1 MRALF
6 VIAAASFVLLTTF
19 EAYAQAPASF
29 SRLGFGARGVA
40 LGNALVA
47 DSSASPYYNPA
58 LAPFATRQNL
68 TASIGQ
74 LSLDRDLQFIE
85 FRTPL
90 QRAGIAIGLTHAVVS
105 DIDGRNNAGF
115 HTQNFSTSEFAGF
128 LAFGLKFGSR
138 VTGGIGLQFFRSDL
152 FEGLAPVNS
161 IGVDFGV
168 TVRVWKDLRI
178 GLVLDDLLAR
188 FSWDTSDLFSS
199 GGKSS
204 SDRFPVRVRL
214 GASKL
219 VYNDRVQLLAEYEAR
234 FSDVEIIGS
243 TVDLLGDS
251 PAQFLESSRL
261 TVRSDLFRAGAQFS
275 LADALDVYAGIDR
288 TSGGAGA
295 AFRPAAGFSV
305 DQSLGNLGVNL
316 GYTFAA
322 EPHGL
327 GSAHYILLRLFLEP

>member
-1 MRALF
+1 MKSTLFILAL
-6 VIAAASFVLLTTF
+6 ILASL
-19 EAYAQAPASF
+19 ADAQAQAPAAF

-40 LGNALVA
+40 LGNALAA
-47 DSSASPYYNPA
+47 DSSASPFYNPA

-74 LSLDRDLQFIE
+74 LSLDRDLQFVE

-90 QRAGIAIGLTHAVVS
+90 QRAGIAIGLTHSVVS
-105 DIDGRNNAGF
+105 GIDGRDNNGF
-115 HTQNFSTSEFAGF
+115 HTGDISTSEFAGF
-128 LAFGLKFGSR
+128 LAFGLKFGPR
-138 VTGGIGLQFFRSDL
+138 FTGGIGLQFFRSDL
-152 FEGLAPVNS
+152 FDGLGAVNS
-161 IGVDFGV
+161 IGVDLGM
-168 TVRVWKDLRI
+168 TARVWKDIRV

-219 VYNDRVQLLAEYEAR
+219 VYHNRVQLLAEYEAR
-234 FSDVEIIGS
+234 FSDVELISS
-243 TVDLLGDS
+243 TVDLIGDS
-251 PAQFLESSRL
+251 PVQFAETERL
-261 TVRSDLFRAGAQFS
+261 TLRSDLFRAGVKYAVVE
-275 LADALDVYAGIDR
+275 ALDIYAGLDR
-288 TSGGAGA
+288 TAGGAGG

-305 DQSLGNLGVNL
+305 EQPVGALGLKL
-316 GYTFAA
+316 GYAFAR

-327 GSAHYILLRLFLEP
+327 GSAHYISLRLYLEP